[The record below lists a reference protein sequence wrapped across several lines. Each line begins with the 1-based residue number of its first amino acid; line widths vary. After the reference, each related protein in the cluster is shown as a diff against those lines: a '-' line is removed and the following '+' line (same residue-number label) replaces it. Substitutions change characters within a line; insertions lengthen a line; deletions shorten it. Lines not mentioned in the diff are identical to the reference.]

1 MNKTLLYFK
10 TWTTTMCRNLVGAK
24 VLGLL
29 VMLSVVPYAA
39 FSSNGSL
46 SEVSESTQDG
56 TQTITGVVQDQQ
68 GTPLI
73 GVSVSVAGTTTGT
86 ATDFEG
92 KFTLKVPAGAEL
104 SVTYFGF
111 KPLKVKVGNRTSF
124 TIVMEEDVQK
134 LDDVVVVAYGTQK
147 KESVTAAI
155 STVTSKEL
163 RQSSS
168 PNIANALA
176 GRLAGLTSLQ
186 NGGAQP
192 GFDDATMY
200 LRGAATVNGTDPL
213 ILIDGVPRD
222 NIRTLN
228 ANEVETIS
236 VLKDAS
242 ATAVYGVRGANG
254 VILITT
260 KRGQAGQTEMN
271 VVFDQTWQAYT
282 RQPTRVDA
290 WEFMTMRNE
299 ADRNDGMN
307 EEYTGRKIARHLNPL
322 YGLDPNDPQYALKS
336 ARRYYMYP
344 NHDWYR
350 EMFRKWSSQTNVN
363 INVSGGTED
372 LKYFVNAGYL
382 HQGGNLNT
390 EPKSFLGY
398 DPQVKNDRF
407 SFRSNID
414 YQATKS
420 LSLFVNI
427 GSYVEKVNQPNA
439 ATYNGDRNWMIRDL
453 FHCVNGL
460 KPMTVGPLT
469 PGEELGFDVV
479 PYRIIRPIEADRS
492 PYESINRRGYWNTV
506 RSNLN
511 SSIGGQWNMDFITKG
526 LSLKG
531 MASFDAVS
539 NTTLQGTISE
549 MLFTAV
555 VNEDTDTIYFPCER
569 ETNGTM
575 GLSKNGNTSWSVN
588 LQASLNYAQTFGK
601 HDVGA
606 MLLAQRDLN
615 EVASASGENAM
626 PYNVISY
633 AARFT
638 YGFDNRYF
646 AEVNLGYNGSEQF
659 APDTRFG
666 FFPAFSAG
674 WVISNENFLKGNK
687 VLTNLKLRASYGKV
701 GSDQLGGTRFLYMDN
716 NTYSTGGGVAVS
728 GYGSITEGRIGN
740 KNLHWEISKKQNY
753 GIDLQ
758 LFSSWSM
765 TFDYFIERRSD
776 ILKGRGLSPYFA
788 GILVWPTMNLGV
800 VDNRGFEFE
809 LNFNKQVTKD
819 LFISAKGNFS
829 FNKNKVIFWDEPMY
843 TEDYVYRYRTTGFSL
858 NQQWGYKIDWSN
870 GNGYF
875 NTQEE
880 LDRYTEG
887 YVDENGV
894 EHKGISYA
902 IGTAPQLGDFKYI
915 DQNNDGVIDD
925 KDRVPIGYTNQVPRV
940 SYGFQFAAN
949 YKWFD
954 FTIFFQ
960 GVSKYSSYYSGQG
973 VNENVY
979 QGTFYEWHKHAWTAE
994 RYAAGETIT
1003 YPRLST
1009 GQTSSKEANDFFIM
1023 DRSYLR
1029 LRALELGYT
1038 LPEKALRAIGIKR
1051 LRVYVRGDN
1060 VFTWD
1065 RLRVDSTDPE
1075 QTDQIGYPLV
1085 KTWNVGF
1092 NITF

>member
-1 MNKTLLYFK
+1 
-10 TWTTTMCRNLVGAK
+10 MCRNLVGAK

-307 EEYTGRKIARHLNPL
+307 EEYSGRKIARHLNPL

-350 EMFRKWSSQTNVN
+350 EMFKKWSSQTNVN
-363 INVSGGTED
+363 INVTGGTEE

-439 ATYNGDRNWMIRDL
+439 ATYGGDRNWMIRDL

-479 PYRIIRPIEADRS
+479 PYRIVRPIEADRS

-575 GLSKNGNTSWSVN
+575 GLSKDGNTSWSVN
-588 LQASLNYAQTFGK
+588 LQASLNYARTFGK

-674 WVISNENFLKGNK
+674 WVISNEAFMKNTASWLGFLKVRAGWGQNGND
-687 VLTNLKLRASYGKV
+687 NIPNSNWRAGYEFGDYGLYTF
-701 GSDQLGGTRFLYMDN
+701 GSDKNGGTTGAYPNRLANPDLTWETSEQTNIGIDARFL
-716 NTYSTGGGVAVS
+716 
-728 GYGSITEGRIGN
+728 
-740 KNLHWEISKKQNY
+740 
-753 GIDLQ
+753 
-758 LFSSWSM
+758 
-765 TFDYFIERRSD
+765 
-776 ILKGRGLSPYFA
+776 
-788 GILVWPTMNLGV
+788 
-800 VDNRGFEFE
+800 DNRLSFTMDWYS
-809 LNFNKQVTKD
+809 KQTKD
-819 LFISAKGNFS
+819 LLVEVGTNAASGFATQYQNAGTVKNTGLELSMGWRDQIGKEFKYGVNVNMAY
-829 FNKNKVIFWDEPMY
+829 NKNEV
-843 TEDYVYRYRTTGFSL
+843 TEVNNANHFIEGGNDLLAQSTGRFVRMEEGHPIGYFY
-858 NQQWGYKIDWSN
+858 GYK
-870 GNGYF
+870 
-875 NTQEE
+875 T
-880 LDRYTEG
+880 
-887 YVDENGV
+887 
-894 EHKGISYA
+894 
-902 IGTAPQLGDFKYI
+902 
-915 DQNNDGVIDD
+915 DGVIQNQNDLQAYLDQNCKGNAANSKQGASIKPGDLKFVDVDGNGVINDDD
-925 KDRVPIGYTNQVPRV
+925 KTDLGNPHPDVTMGLTLSAEYKGFDFSVTTYGAFGAQVARSWRKFSDGQYENYTTEVYDYWHGEGTSNRYPLLAPGNSGQNFQAISDIYIDDADYVRIQNLTIGYDFKRIWKNCP
-940 SYGFQFAAN
+940 FQ
-949 YKWFD
+949 
-954 FTIFFQ
+954 Q
-960 GVSKYSSYYSGQG
+960 
-973 VNENVY
+973 
-979 QGTFYEWHKHAWTAE
+979 
-994 RYAAGETIT
+994 
-1003 YPRLST
+1003 
-1009 GQTSSKEANDFFIM
+1009 
-1023 DRSYLR
+1023 
-1029 LRALELGYT
+1029 
-1038 LPEKALRAIGIKR
+1038 
-1051 LRVYVRGDN
+1051 LRVYAAAQN
-1060 VFTWD
+1060 LFTF
-1065 RLRVDSTDPE
+1065 TGYKGMDPE
-1075 QTDQIGYPLV
+1075 NGRALNDKEPWVTGVDVGNYPQPRTYMVGVNV
-1085 KTWNVGF
+1085 KF
-1092 NITF
+1092 